1 MIRRDFLKV
10 MSSGVLAKLA
20 FLDRTEAASQTGN
33 NAKVMLFGVA
43 VISGDQAGHKAVFP
57 TIGKHASFLVGQRGT
72 LSALAAGHQPIP
84 ATGSNI
90 AEGHDDIGLAG
101 EHLLCYP
108 GPNLSIGTGESQIS
122 PGLSAH
128 LPRLVEI
135 ADLMDPSQKHS
146 IRTPAGSLEVTLRGG
161 YLRTGTPSR
170 NRGTHNI
177 PWQFVGKDNREI
189 GGRWRLTD
197 LLVYH
202 SQSAEMEIAVN
213 GSRKALLGPGERL
226 WIVNFPT
233 YAVKDTTPLEIEHA
247 HEWLSLVTP
256 AVANAGEAKILARTS
271 YNRGESKG
279 LELNHPCAAGK
290 VEARLRQE
298 QNYTRYFPP
307 DTDPCFIVMG

>member
-1 MIRRDFLKV
+1 MIRRDFLKA

-20 FLDRTEAASQTGN
+20 FFDRLEAASQTGN

-57 TIGKHASFLVGQRGT
+57 TIGKHASFLVGQRAT
-72 LSALAAGHQPIP
+72 LSALAAAQQPIP
-84 ATGSNI
+84 SAGSNI
-90 AEGHDDIGLAG
+90 AEGHEDIGLAG

-108 GPNLSIGTGESQIS
+108 GPNLSIGAGVSQMS
-122 PGLSAH
+122 PALAEH

-146 IRTPAGSLEVTLRGG
+146 MRPPAGSLEVTLRGG
-161 YLRTGTPSR
+161 YLRTGKPSK
-170 NRGTHNI
+170 NLGTHNI
-177 PWQFVGKDNREI
+177 PWQFVDKNNKEI

-202 SQSAEMEIAVN
+202 SQNAEMEIAVN
-213 GSRKALLGPGERL
+213 GGRKALLGPGERL

-233 YAVKDTTPLEIEHA
+233 FAMKDTTPLEIEHA

-256 AVANAGEAKILARTS
+256 AVPDGREAKILARTP
-271 YNRGESKG
+271 YTRGASKG
-279 LELNHPCAAGK
+279 LELKHPCAEGK

-298 QNYTRYFPP
+298 PNYIRYFPP
-307 DTDPCFIVMG
+307 DTDPCFIVMA